1 MAEQLWTIQ
10 KVLQWTQQRFT
21 ERGLA
26 TARLDAEVLLAHV
39 LGKDRVF
46 LYTHSEQ
53 PLAPEEL
60 AAYRELIRR
69 RLAGEPIAYLVGKR
83 EFRSLALSVDA
94 RVLVPRP
101 DTETAVDVAL
111 AALAARPSGAPPPVV
126 VDVGVGSGAIAL
138 AIKAARPEAR
148 VLATDLSPEA
158 AAVARAN
165 AAALGLEVD
174 VREGDLLAPVG
185 REAPFDLV
193 VSNPPYIP
201 TGELPSLPPEVRREP
216 RLALDGGA
224 DGLDLY
230 RRLAREALPLVRPG
244 GALVVEVGAGQADD
258 VAAIFRQAGWE
269 EPRST
274 ADLAGIARVV
284 SARRPGAA
292 PATTATPT
300 PSSTAVAGSPEGRA
314 GLPPPDELRD
324 SDPTLRRFLA
334 EYGFAADAGAAALRD
349 ALATLPSTNV
359 ALAETLL
366 GDFVSRACVN
376 QNVGHINLGRWGILQ
391 MPRDFVAPRLESALL
406 EVGAR
411 GDDWEVR
418 RALELATLVDA
429 TLATRVARVVAGR
442 DDSELREIASE
453 WLVRDGGG
461 AA

>member
-10 KVLQWTQQRFT
+10 KVLAWTQQRFA

-39 LGKDRVF
+39 IGKDRVF
-46 LYTHSEQ
+46 LYTHFEQ

-60 AAYRELIRR
+60 SSYRELIRR
-69 RLAGEPIAYLVGKR
+69 RLAGEPVAYLVGKR
-83 EFRSLALSVDA
+83 EFRSLALAVDA

-111 AALAARPSGAPPPVV
+111 AELAARPAGAPPPVV

-138 AIKAARPEAR
+138 ALKAARPEAR
-148 VLATDLSPEA
+148 VMATDLSPDA

-165 AAALGLEVD
+165 AAALGLEVPILD
-174 VREGDLLAPVG
+174 GDLLAPVA

-201 TGELPSLPPEVRREP
+201 TGDLPSLPPEVRREP

-224 DGLDLY
+224 DGLAVY
-230 RRLAREALPLVRPG
+230 RRLAREALPLTRPG
-244 GALVVEVGAGQADD
+244 GAIVVEVGAGQADD

-269 EPRST
+269 APRAT

-292 PATTATPT
+292 AQAEVTTA
-300 PSSTAVAGSPEGRA
+300 STVASV
-314 GLPPPDELRD
+314 PPP
-324 SDPTLRRFLA
+324 SDPAPDHPIVRRFLA
-334 EYGFAADAGAAALRD
+334 DYGLTAESADALRELLGA
-349 ALATLPSTNV
+349 LPEQAP
-359 ALAETLL
+359 ALAEQLV

-376 QNVGHINLGRWGILQ
+376 QNVAHIDLGRWGLLAL
-391 MPRDFVAPRLESALL
+391 PRTFVAPRLEAALFD
-406 EVGAR
+406 VAAR
-411 GDDWEVR
+411 GDEWEVR
-418 RALELATLVDA
+418 RGLELASLFDE
-429 TLATRVARVVAGR
+429 TLAARVARVVAER
-442 DDSELREIASE
+442 DDTELRALAAE
-453 WLVRDGGG
+453 WL
-461 AA
+461 A